1 MTCPERLFPDLQSSG
16 RTSSSQLKSCHVF
29 MMIGNETAGIRTM
42 RRHTPPT
49 ALLQAFEACARHL
62 SVSRAAEELSLTQS
76 AVSRQLASLEAQLGL
91 RLFQRVRQR
100 LVLTSAAAAYA
111 PEVRA
116 ALARIESA
124 TQEMLAHRGAGGTL
138 NLAVSPTFGARWL
151 MPRMPRFQAL
161 HRLVVVNIHNH
172 ATLPRPLDFTGEG
185 VHAAIQMGSVERPGV
200 TIHRL
205 VGDLRV
211 PICAPA
217 LLAGGALREPA
228 DLARLTLLQQTTRP
242 RAWMQ
247 WLQTHGVAGVD
258 GLRGPQYQH
267 HAMVAEAAA
276 AGLGVALMPRFLV
289 EPELASGRLVVPF
302 DLPLDDG
309 QWYSLAYPDEAATLP
324 VLRAFRDWLLAEA
337 TDEGKGHS
345 VPS

>member
-1 MTCPERLFPDLQSSG
+1 
-16 RTSSSQLKSCHVF
+16 
-29 MMIGNETAGIRTM
+29 M

-76 AVSRQLASLEAQLGL
+76 AVSRQLAALEAQLGL

-100 LVLTSAAAAYA
+100 LVLTAAAATYG

-116 ALARIESA
+116 ALARIETA
-124 TQEMLAHRGAGGTL
+124 TQEVLAHRGAGGTL

-151 MPRMPRFQAL
+151 MARMPRFQAL
-161 HRLVVVNIHNH
+161 HRLVVVNMRNH
-172 ATLPRPLDFTGEG
+172 TTLPWPLDFSGEG

-200 TIHRL
+200 AVHPL
-205 VGDLRV
+205 VPDVRV
-211 PICAPA
+211 PVCAPG
-217 LLAGGALREPA
+217 LQAGGALREPA
-228 DLARLTLLQQTTRP
+228 DLSRHTLLQHTTRP
-242 RAWMQ
+242 RAWVH
-247 WLQTHGVAGVD
+247 WLQAHGVVGVD

-267 HAMVAEAAA
+267 HAIVAEAAA
-276 AGLGVALMPRFLV
+276 AGLGVALMPRFMV

-309 QWYSLAYPDEAATLP
+309 QAYCLTYPEDTAAQP
-324 VLRAFRDWLLAEA
+324 VLRAFRDWLLNE
-337 TDEGKGHS
+337 
-345 VPS
+345 VPADILGRTNAPPGESSTALHMET

>member
-1 MTCPERLFPDLQSSG
+1 
-16 RTSSSQLKSCHVF
+16 
-29 MMIGNETAGIRTM
+29 M

-49 ALLQAFEACARHL
+49 TLLQAFEACARHL

-76 AVSRQLASLEAQLGL
+76 AVSRQLATLEAQLGL

-100 LVLTSAAAAYA
+100 LVLTAAAAAYA

-124 TQEMLAHRGAGGTL
+124 TQEVLAHRGAGGTL

-161 HRLVVVNIHNH
+161 HRLVVVNIRNH
-172 ATLPRPLDFTGEG
+172 TTLPRPLDFAGEG
-185 VHAAIQMGSVERPGV
+185 VHAAIQMGSMERPGV

-205 VGDLRV
+205 VRDVRV

-228 DLARLTLLQQTTRP
+228 DLARQTLLQQTTRP
-242 RAWMQ
+242 RAWVQ
-247 WLQTHGVAGVD
+247 WLQAHGVAGVN
-258 GLRGPQYQH
+258 GLRGAQYQH

-289 EPELASGRLVVPF
+289 EPELATGRLVVPF

-309 QWYSLAYPDEAATLP
+309 QSYSLAYPDDIATLP
-324 VLRAFRDWLLAEA
+324 VLRAFRDWLLGE
-337 TDEGKGHS
+337 
-345 VPS
+345 VPD

>member
-1 MTCPERLFPDLQSSG
+1 
-16 RTSSSQLKSCHVF
+16 
-29 MMIGNETAGIRTM
+29 M

-76 AVSRQLASLEAQLGL
+76 AVSRQLATLEAQLGL

-100 LVLTSAAAAYA
+100 LVLTAAAAAYA

-124 TQEMLAHRGAGGTL
+124 TQEVLAHRGAGGTL

-161 HRLVVVNIHNH
+161 HRLVVVNIRNH
-172 ATLPRPLDFTGEG
+172 TTLPWPLDFAGEG

-200 TIHRL
+200 TIHPL
-205 VGDLRV
+205 VRDVRV

-228 DLARLTLLQQTTRP
+228 ELARHTLLQQTTRP
-242 RAWMQ
+242 RAWVH
-247 WLQTHGVAGVD
+247 WLQAHGVSGVD

-289 EPELASGRLVVPF
+289 EPELAAGRLVVPF

-309 QWYSLAYPDEAATLP
+309 QAYSLAYPDDAAAQP
-324 VLRAFRDWLLAEA
+324 VLRAFRDWLLGEVAQGAAQPSEA
-337 TDEGKGHS
+337 AHLPGPEVHS
-345 VPS
+345 RSS